1 MSPCAGVALLL
12 ALLGAAPAG
21 ATVFADVGIESATD
35 DNVSRSEKSDD
46 IEQDRFAQATVRV
59 GDAFEVGTG
68 TSLAVNA
75 SVRAVEFRRFRDLS
89 EVAGG
94 AGLSLRHKFGLGA
107 DAPWL
112 ALVAD
117 GEFID
122 SDSYIRDGE
131 RYGAGLRAGTR
142 LGERW
147 SVAATLRHEWR
158 EADEDDQ
165 HLPPNR
171 PTFPGVVASK
181 RGDVFEFDATELTL
195 SADYQ
200 LDGAWL
206 LLGSYSLRDGD
217 VVSTARPN
225 ATIVGAAK
233 AITSD
238 AAV

>member
-94 AGLSLRHKFGLGA
+94 AASVWTDFRVH
-107 DAPWL
+107 
-112 ALVAD
+112 AD
-117 GEFID
+117 G
-122 SDSYIRDGE
+122 
-131 RYGAGLRAGTR
+131 YGRIVLHDRG
-142 LGERW
+142 LGERQAGQIGRAH
-147 SVAATLRHEWR
+147 V
-158 EADEDDQ
+158 
-165 HLPPNR
+165 
-171 PTFPGVVASK
+171 
-181 RGDVFEFDATELTL
+181 
-195 SADYQ
+195 
-200 LDGAWL
+200 
-206 LLGSYSLRDGD
+206 
-217 VVSTARPN
+217 
-225 ATIVGAAK
+225 
-233 AITSD
+233 
-238 AAV
+238 